1 MHDSCAACHVPDAVD
16 RHHFGTGLVWD
27 GVGPRRLIC
36 RCLSGFFVARPVSS
50 QSRWIG
56 SNLAGCLGDEI
67 FLGTDTGT
75 SWESQQD
82 LSGTGFS
89 VCWLPAARGGRHSQH
104 PWWMSFPFSWTR
116 T

>member
-1 MHDSCAACHVPDAVD
+1 MHDSCAACHVPDAID
-16 RHHFGTGLVWD
+16 GHHFGTGLVWV

-36 RCLSGFFVARPVSS
+36 GCLSGFLVARPVSC
-50 QSRWIG
+50 QSHWIG

-67 FLGTDTGT
+67 FLGTDAGT

-89 VCWLPAARGGRHSQH
+89 VCWLGATHNTPGGCQSPFRGQGRE
-104 PWWMSFPFSWTR
+104 
-116 T
+116 